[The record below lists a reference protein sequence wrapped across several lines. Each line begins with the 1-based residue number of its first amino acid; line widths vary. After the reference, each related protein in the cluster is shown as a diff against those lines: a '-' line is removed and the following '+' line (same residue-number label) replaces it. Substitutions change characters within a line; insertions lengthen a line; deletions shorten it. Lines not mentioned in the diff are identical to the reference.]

1 MAKKQKNQEVNV
13 SPQETPQPTVRELTN
28 EEKELLQSALK
39 LVIARRRRGAIMITL
54 ATLAKHVELL
64 LPFSVDTKTLMEY
77 IKELVKDYK
86 LITLQDRIGNDELR
100 IEAILLYNNIEQLIE
115 EYKQRK
121 VDTIIKLID
130 TSLDSIELYKQN
142 Q

>member
-13 SPQETPQPTVRELTN
+13 SPQETPQPTRELTD
-28 EEKELLQSALK
+28 EEKELIRSAVR
-39 LVIARRRRGAIMITL
+39 LVIAKRRRGAIMITL

-64 LPFSVDTKTLMEY
+64 LPFSIDTKTLMEY

-100 IEAILLYNNIEQLIE
+100 IETILLYNNIEQLIE

-121 VDTIIKLID
+121 VDAIIKLID